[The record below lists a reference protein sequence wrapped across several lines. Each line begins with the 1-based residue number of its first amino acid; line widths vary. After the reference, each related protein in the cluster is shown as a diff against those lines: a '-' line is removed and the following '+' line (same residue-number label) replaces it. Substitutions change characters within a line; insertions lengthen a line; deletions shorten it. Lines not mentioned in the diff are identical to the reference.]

1 MNHFKYRYTKFSIRD
16 LPEHPDG
23 FERTGKFYDTM
34 LGKWICLYSGDG
46 QALFFESNGVGSEL
60 TFENLKPLSSSEIIM
75 LLSTI
80 GVSNT
85 EWIKAHTMD

>member
-1 MNHFKYRYTKFSIRD
+1 MTHYKHRYTRFSIRD

-34 LGKWICLYSGDG
+34 LGKWICLYSGNG
-46 QALFFESNGVGSEL
+46 QALFFEGSGVGSEL
-60 TFENLKPLSSSEIIM
+60 AFDSLKPLSSSEIIM
-75 LLSTI
+75 LLSTV

-85 EWIKAHTMD
+85 EWLKMHMVD